1 MEEQGNEYLWEL
13 VKPDGVTN
21 IEPMKLNPHPSTLEG
36 KTIVLRA
43 NGKHN
48 SDSFLNRIGELFT
61 ENVDKIKLI
70 KAWEI
75 LPETNISSFGQK
87 RSEEI
92 ANEIAALK
100 PDIVISSS
108 AD

>member
-1 MEEQGNEYLWEL
+1 MEKQVKEILWEIMR
-13 VKPDGVTN
+13 PDGVTN
-21 IEPMKLNPHPSTLEG
+21 IEPIELNPHPSILEG

-48 SDSFLNRIGELFT
+48 SDIFLNKIGELLA
-61 ENVDKIKLI
+61 ENMDNVELI
-70 KAWEI
+70 KAWEV
-75 LPETNISSFGQK
+75 LPETNVTSFGQK

-92 ANEIAALK
+92 ANAIAALE
-100 PDIVISSS
+100 PDIIISSS